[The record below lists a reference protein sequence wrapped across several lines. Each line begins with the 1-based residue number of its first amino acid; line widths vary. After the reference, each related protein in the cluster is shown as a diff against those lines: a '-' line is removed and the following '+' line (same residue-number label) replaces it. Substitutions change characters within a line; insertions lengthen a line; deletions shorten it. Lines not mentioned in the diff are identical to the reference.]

1 MGPWRIGESSLRLA
15 ERIRVRLYTA
25 SLASEWGSKG
35 SGVVVCPPL
44 RLANLRFIHLGDG
57 VTINRDCWI
66 HVLAPSAGDSV
77 PRLQIGAFSSIG
89 MGATI
94 SAAREIVIGRRVVLA
109 RNVYIS
115 DHRHAYEDVTRAV
128 LDQGISDISPTWIG
142 DESWLGQNVCVL
154 PGVHIGT
161 HCVIGANSTVTRDI
175 PDYSVA
181 VGSPARVIKQ
191 YDFER
196 QLWCPT
202 TRARTHV
209 SQAENTS
216 TIRD

>member
-1 MGPWRIGESSLRLA
+1 MGSLRLA
-15 ERIRVRLYTA
+15 ESSLKLAGRIRARLYTA
-25 SLASEWGSKG
+25 LLSREWGSRG

-44 RLANLRFIHLGDG
+44 RFANLRFIHLGDG

-66 HVLAPSAGDSV
+66 HALSPGPDAPE

-94 SAAREIVIGRRVVLA
+94 SAAREVVLGRRVVLA

-115 DHRHAYEDVTRAV
+115 DHSHAYEDVTRAV

-142 DESWLGQNVCVL
+142 DDTWLGQNVCVL
-154 PGVHIGT
+154 AGVHIGR

-181 VGSPARVIKQ
+181 VGSPARVIRQ
-191 YDFER
+191 YDTER
-196 QLWCPT
+196 QQWLPASQP
-202 TRARTHV
+202 RPHLSHV
-209 SQAENTS
+209 EHS
-216 TIRD
+216 TPVLD